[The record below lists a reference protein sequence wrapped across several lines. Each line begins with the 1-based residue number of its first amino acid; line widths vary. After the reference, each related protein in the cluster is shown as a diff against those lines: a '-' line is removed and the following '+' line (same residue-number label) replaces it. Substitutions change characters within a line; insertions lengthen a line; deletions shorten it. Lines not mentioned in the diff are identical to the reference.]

1 MGCST
6 SSQTSAVESNPPV
19 HKQDESNGASTTG
32 AANENGKVAEDSETI
47 PDQTPAQ
54 GGDAKP
60 ADEPAAAAT
69 SADNT
74 AAAPP
79 AAEDA
84 PPAADSP
91 PAEAAAPVEASAA
104 APAEASAAAES
115 SAEPAA
121 EAPEQASVEFL
132 GFFIEQWQVR
142 SDPSKVQKV
151 TYWLAPENYKQLQCF
166 LGFANFYCHYI
177 QDYSHV
183 VSPLTQLTSTKLPFL
198 WTSEADEAYTSL
210 KELSSMTPAL
220 AHPEP

>member
-1 MGCST
+1 MFGSH
-6 SSQTSAVESNPPV
+6 SVSIFVFL
-19 HKQDESNGASTTG
+19 TG

-79 AAEDA
+79 AAEEA

-104 APAEASAAAES
+104 AES

-121 EAPEQASVEFL
+121 EAPEQGRVETWGGLWQAGDNSDFIQYFL
-132 GFFIEQWQVR
+132 
-142 SDPSKVQKV
+142 
-151 TYWLAPENYKQLQCF
+151 L
-166 LGFANFYCHYI
+166 HYI
-177 QDYSHV
+177 Y
-183 VSPLTQLTSTKLPFL
+183 F
-198 WTSEADEAYTSL
+198 
-210 KELSSMTPAL
+210 
-220 AHPEP
+220 

>member
-1 MGCST
+1 MFGSH
-6 SSQTSAVESNPPV
+6 SVSIFVFL
-19 HKQDESNGASTTG
+19 TG

-121 EAPEQASVEFL
+121 EAPEQGRVETWGGLWQAGDNSDFIQYFL
-132 GFFIEQWQVR
+132 
-142 SDPSKVQKV
+142 
-151 TYWLAPENYKQLQCF
+151 L
-166 LGFANFYCHYI
+166 HYI
-177 QDYSHV
+177 Y
-183 VSPLTQLTSTKLPFL
+183 F
-198 WTSEADEAYTSL
+198 
-210 KELSSMTPAL
+210 
-220 AHPEP
+220 

>member
-1 MGCST
+1 MSIF
-6 SSQTSAVESNPPV
+6 VFL
-19 HKQDESNGASTTG
+19 TG

-79 AAEDA
+79 AAEEA

-104 APAEASAAAES
+104 AES

-121 EAPEQASVEFL
+121 EAPEQGRVE
-132 GFFIEQWQVR
+132 
-142 SDPSKVQKV
+142 
-151 TYWLAPENYKQLQCF
+151 T
-166 LGFANFYCHYI
+166 
-177 QDYSHV
+177 
-183 VSPLTQLTSTKLPFL
+183 
-198 WTSEADEAYTSL
+198 
-210 KELSSMTPAL
+210 
-220 AHPEP
+220 

>member
-1 MGCST
+1 MFLFSMPFTIFSKFDLRNSYHLVCICK
-6 SSQTSAVESNPPV
+6 N
-19 HKQDESNGASTTG
+19 DEWKLAFNMPLGHFEYLVMPFGLT
-32 AANENGKVAEDSETI
+32 N
-47 PDQTPAQ
+47 
-54 GGDAKP
+54 
-60 ADEPAAAAT
+60 
-69 SADNT
+69 
-74 AAAPP
+74 
-79 AAEDA
+79 
-84 PPAADSP
+84 
-91 PAEAAAPVEASAA
+91 APVVFQALVNDVLQYMLNRFVLVYLDNILIFSWTLEEHVQHVRMVLQRLFEKKLFVN
-104 APAEASAAAES
+104 AEKCLFHS
-115 SAEPAA
+115 
-121 EAPEQASVEFL
+121 ASVEFL